1 MIQRILIRELT
12 GNNPVLSG
20 SPRGSLL
27 LSKLIST
34 VQQHEEPTI
43 VFLDFQGVEVA
54 TSSYLRVSVLGFRDH
69 CVNLHLN
76 LFPVVANVN
85 VDIVEELRVALDGR
99 NDAVIV
105 CDLNKSGKITA
116 SRIVG
121 SLDEK
126 QRRTLEAIAKQGPV
140 DAPTLERVYKRTEE
154 IGATG
159 WNNRLT
165 ALAEKGLLIQSKR
178 GRGKE
183 YRLVVELTNGF
194 SIPV

>member
-1 MIQRILIRELT
+1 MTQRILIKELA

-27 LSKLIST
+27 LSKLIFKA
-34 VQQHEEPTI
+34 QQYEEPTV

-54 TSSYLRVSVLGFRDH
+54 TSSYLRVCVLGFRDH
-69 CVNLHLN
+69 CVKMRLN

-99 NDAVIV
+99 NDALIV
-105 CDLNKSGKITA
+105 CDLNRSGRITA
-116 SRIVG
+116 SRIIG

-140 DAPTLERVYKRTEE
+140 DAPTLEKVYKRTEE

-165 ALAEKGLLIQSKR
+165 ALAEKGLLIESRR